1 MDHIKKTRN
10 KGLATQSGELNDLIQ
25 KDLEMKEKENEKKD
39 AAELMRKMKPLV
51 YPISKKVQK
60 FKEFGVLKGDKQS
73 RKE

>member
-1 MDHIKKTRN
+1 MKRFESSRPQPIPERELMDHIKKTRN

-51 YPISKKVQK
+51 YPISKKV
-60 FKEFGVLKGDKQS
+60 
-73 RKE
+73 